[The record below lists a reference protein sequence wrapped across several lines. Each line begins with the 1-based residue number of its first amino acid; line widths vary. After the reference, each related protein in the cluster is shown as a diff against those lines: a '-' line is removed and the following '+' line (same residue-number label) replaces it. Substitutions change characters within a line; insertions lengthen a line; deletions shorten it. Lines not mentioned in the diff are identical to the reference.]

1 MKAKLKNPRV
11 FSRVRRKERLR
22 AKLRGTAERPRL
34 SVFRSNK
41 HMYAQV
47 IDDQSGQT
55 LVAASTL
62 SPQLREGIA
71 ELDKTDAA
79 KKVGEL
85 AAKLCLE
92 KNITKVVF
100 DRNGFLYTGRVTAV
114 ADAAREA
121 GLDF

>member
-1 MKAKLKNPRV
+1 MKAKLKSGRV
-11 FSRVRRKERLR
+11 ASRVRRKVRLR
-22 AKLRGTAERPRL
+22 ATIRGTAERPRL

-41 HMYAQV
+41 HIYAQV
-47 IDDQSGQT
+47 INDETGCT

-62 SPQLREGIA
+62 SPQLRDGLD
-71 ELDKTDAA
+71 ELDKTGAA

-85 AAKLCLE
+85 TAKLCLD
-92 KNITKVVF
+92 KSITKVVF

>member
-1 MKAKLKNPRV
+1 MKAKNKNVRV
-11 FSRVRRKERLR
+11 YLRERRKVRVRTRVK
-22 AKLRGTAERPRL
+22 GTAERPRL

-47 IDDQSGQT
+47 IDDESGIT

-62 SPQLREGIA
+62 SPELRDSLA
-71 ELDKTDAA
+71 DLDKSDAA
-79 KKVGEL
+79 KKVGAL
-85 AAKLCLE
+85 AAKKCLE

>member
-1 MKAKLKNPRV
+1 MRAKLKNSRV
-11 FSRVRRKERLR
+11 FSRVRRKIRLR
-22 AKLRGTAERPRL
+22 ATLRGTADRPRL

-47 IDDQSGQT
+47 IDDESGCT

-62 SPQLREGIA
+62 SPQLRDA
-71 ELDKTDAA
+71 VNELDKKGAA

-85 AAKLCLE
+85 TAKLCLE